1 MCAKLYQL
9 LVCGTLAAVA
19 RKPKASS
26 KYASRLPQK
35 VNAKA
40 QPGAPLKAHR
50 VQTIVTLMTSGLWEP
65 GITTQELAKKW
76 NVDAS
81 TVRHDAANARAVLMQ
96 NDEDTELIRFQI
108 KALLHKT
115 IVIATDASDESMPPR
130 DRCKALTDTAIA
142 TARIFGIEAPKKID
156 IKTQLSDVEAR
167 VLADP
172 DGAAFFWENNR
183 IPSDGELAEYRK
195 RKAEQVSN

>member
-1 MCAKLYQL
+1 M
-9 LVCGTLAAVA
+9 A

-76 NVDAS
+76 NVDTS
-81 TVRHDAANARAVLMQ
+81 TVRHDAANARAVLLQ

-156 IKTQLSDVEAR
+156 IKTLINTATSFLFFAVLLSTGVT
-167 VLADP
+167 LSISFYLP
-172 DGAAFFWENNR
+172 NCSGNR
-183 IPSDGELAEYRK
+183 FSSDSEMGTPLFSDTVFR
-195 RKAEQVSN
+195 SDL